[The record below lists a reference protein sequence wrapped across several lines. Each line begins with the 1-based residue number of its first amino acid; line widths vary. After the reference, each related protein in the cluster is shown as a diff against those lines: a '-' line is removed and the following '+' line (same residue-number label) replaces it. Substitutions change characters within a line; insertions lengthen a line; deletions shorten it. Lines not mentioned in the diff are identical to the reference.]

1 MTQLLTAEERSA
13 LQQPFAV
20 PEQSAKPIAPALFP
34 TADQFD
40 PQRIA
45 HLLDA
50 FRQWVESAAQDL
62 SGLLR
67 TNCTARPPRYQQITA
82 SLPSSINED
91 LFWAT
96 IDGAAAGHLIVAIP
110 RIFAAAIT
118 ERIFGAPF
126 ELRDDRALTPAEST
140 LLQDLLQRWFVGIAD
155 AWDGRSVRMLPAP
168 REEEAMPGGDDTV
181 WLRFD
186 SDLFCGPVIGEIS
199 VCLAPLTARLLLGE
213 AETQPAGVPTA
224 AALQSRLGDMPIELR
239 AVLGRATFTLDELS
253 SLRVGDVIALDR
265 AAQDPVELVIQD
277 RTLFRARAGVAGQWV
292 AIELIGA
299 PGEEMNHD

>member
-13 LQQPFAV
+13 LQEPFAL
-20 PEQSAKPIAPALFP
+20 SDRSTKPIAPAQFP

-45 HLLDA
+45 LLLDA
-50 FRQWVESAAQDL
+50 VRRWVESVAADL

-67 TNCTARPPRYQQITA
+67 TSCTARPPRYQQLA
-82 SLPSSINED
+82 ACVPSPDHEE

-96 IDGAAAGHLIVAIP
+96 MDGAAAGHLFVALP
-110 RIFAAAIT
+110 RSFAAAIS

-126 ELRDDRALTPAEST
+126 ELRSDRALTPAEFT
-140 LLQDLLQRWFVGIAD
+140 LLQDLVQRWFVGISD
-155 AWDGRSVRMLPAP
+155 SWGEHPVRMLPAP
-168 REEEAMPGGDDTV
+168 REEDAVPGGDDAV

-186 SDLFCGPVIGEIS
+186 SDLFCGPVMGEIS
-199 VCLAPLTARLLLGE
+199 VCLAPVTARLLLGE
-213 AETQPAGVPTA
+213 AETQSAGVPTA
-224 AALQSRLGDMPIELR
+224 GALQSRLGDIPIELR
-239 AVLGRATFTLDELS
+239 VVLGKATFSLDELS

-265 AAQDPVELVIQD
+265 AAQDPVELVVQD

-299 PGEEMNHD
+299 PGEVKNHD